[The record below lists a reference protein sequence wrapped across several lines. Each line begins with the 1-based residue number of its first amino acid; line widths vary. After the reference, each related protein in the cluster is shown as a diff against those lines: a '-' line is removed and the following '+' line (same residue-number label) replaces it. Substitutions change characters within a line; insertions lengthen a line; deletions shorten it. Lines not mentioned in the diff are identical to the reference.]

1 MFGCGGNRDTPNRT
15 EMATI
20 AEKYSDFV
28 TVTTDNPRTE
38 SLEVIN
44 SDIVSG
50 FKGDNYEIILDR
62 KDAIYQMMDQM
73 DDLSILLVLGKG
85 MENYQEIGR
94 EKIPY
99 NDKKIIESY
108 ISAG

>member
-1 MFGCGGNRDTPNRT
+1 
-15 EMATI
+15 MATI

-38 SLEVIN
+38 SLEAIN

-50 FKGDNYEIILDR
+50 FNGNNYEIILDR

-73 DDLSILLVLGKG
+73 DKHSILLVLGKG
-85 MENYQEIGR
+85 MENYQEIGF

-99 NDKKIIESY
+99 NDKKIIEGY